1 MAIYEHI
8 TEFAGKRVLD
18 WEPGTALRDP
28 EDVVY
33 RLSISWDESEAER
46 RWTDKFASF
55 LDDPSS
61 GRVTGIVVGPWERA
75 FEREEAGSRR
85 IVEAIVSARDRLPG
99 LNALF
104 LGEIISEE
112 SEISW
117 IEQTDVSPVLNAYP
131 RLGHFAVR
139 GGNGLSLGRL
149 RHDNLKT
156 LIVQAGGLPRT
167 VVQEIAAANL
177 PEARHLEIWL
187 GTDAY
192 GGDATV
198 QDLAPIL
205 SGNLFPKLEYLGL
218 RDSEIADE
226 VAFAVA
232 VAPIL
237 ERIQVLDLSLGTL
250 TDAGAAALLASP
262 AIATLRKLD
271 IHYHFCSEEM
281 VARLQGL
288 PVEVDAREPQEPD
301 RYDGEVQRYV
311 AVGE

>member
-1 MAIYEHI
+1 MAICEHI

-33 RLSISWDESEAER
+33 RLSISWDESEAEG
-46 RWTDKFASF
+46 RWTDTFASF

-61 GRVTGIVVGPWERA
+61 GRVTGLVVGPWEQVGMG
-75 FEREEAGSRR
+75 EEAGARR

-112 SEISW
+112 NEISW
-117 IEQTDVSPVLNAYP
+117 IEQTDVSPVFNAYP
-131 RLGHFAVR
+131 RLEHFAVR

-156 LIVQAGGLPRT
+156 LI
-167 VVQEIAAANL
+167 
-177 PEARHLEIWL
+177 
-187 GTDAY
+187 
-192 GGDATV
+192 
-198 QDLAPIL
+198 
-205 SGNLFPKLEYLGL
+205 
-218 RDSEIADE
+218 
-226 VAFAVA
+226 
-232 VAPIL
+232 
-237 ERIQVLDLSLGTL
+237 
-250 TDAGAAALLASP
+250 DAGAAALLASP
-262 AIATLRKLD
+262 AIAKLRKLD
-271 IHYHFCSEEM
+271 LHYHFCSEEM
-281 VARLQGL
+281 AARLQGL

-301 RYDGEVQRYV
+301 RYDGEVHRYV